1 LLLNTCS
8 IREKAQDK
16 VFHQLGRWRKLKAK
30 NPGLKI
36 GVGGCVASQEGE
48 AIIVRAPFVDVIFG
62 PQTLHR
68 LPELIALADSTK
80 KPQVDI
86 SFPEIEKFD
95 CLPEPSVDG
104 PSAFVSIME
113 GCSKY
118 CSFCVVPY
126 TRGEEFSR
134 PFDDVIT
141 EIYALAGKGVRE
153 IVLLGQNV
161 NAYRGAM
168 TGDDGEELFADLA
181 LLINYVAA
189 IDGTHHTLDTDDLV
203 IADASR
209 AVAVAGVMGG
219 AETEVG
225 STTRRILLESAW
237 FDPVPVRST
246 SRRLG
251 LASDSSYRFERRVDI
266 DAADIA
272 SRRFF
277 HLLCRETDC
286 KVLSGCWEAMR
297 DGLLDPPAEVPI
309 RLDRTELILGEAV
322 PAAELTR
329 VLSALGFQHSGGDD
343 ARSLWVPPTWRA
355 DCTREIDLI
364 EEVGRIHGLDRVPD
378 RQMAVRV
385 VPEDRDAGLVER
397 VKALLE
403 GTGHHESLTF
413 SFGSEGDHREL
424 EEWWCLGDPWVVRNP
439 VRSNEGV
446 LRRSL
451 LPGLLSC
458 VRGNRLHG
466 VESVRLFEVARVF
479 HRRDGVDRPVE
490 KIHLAWV
497 HSNADESRKSE
508 AYRQVRGIADA
519 VLELLRLGTESRS
532 ASTWNPVSTS
542 CGLARGSCAALDF
555 FSERLGLVGAAP
567 LDGVTGETWC
577 GELDL
582 GTLIGHSEVKH
593 RYREFSRH
601 PGVRRDLNI
610 VVEESVLWRD
620 IASEV
625 DAAEMAN
632 FEGLTFLDVYRGKQV
647 TQGQKSVTFSV
658 AFRASDRSLTH
669 EEVDEAIE
677 GLMQRLSGRFQA
689 RLRT

>member
-1 LLLNTCS
+1 MKVSLDWLREHVDIDQPVEDVAHRLTMCGLNCEAIEVYGDDHVFDLEVTSNRPDHLGHRGVARELACLLNRPLKPLQTDYREVEKDSTGKGLSEITS
-8 IREKAQDK
+8 IEVDDDDRC
-16 VFHQLGRWRKLKAK
+16 GRYTAR
-30 NPGLKI
+30 
-36 GVGGCVASQEGE
+36 VALD
-48 AIIVRAPFVDVIFG
+48 VDVSES
-62 PQTLHR
+62 PQWLRKR
-68 LPELIALADSTK
+68 LESIGLRSINLV
-80 KPQVDI
+80 VD
-86 SFPEIEKFD
+86 
-95 CLPEPSVDG
+95 LTN
-104 PSAFVSIME
+104 
-113 GCSKY
+113 Y
-118 CSFCVVPY
+118 
-126 TRGEEFSR
+126 
-134 PFDDVIT
+134 
-141 EIYALAGKGVRE
+141 
-153 IVLLGQNV
+153 VLMDLGQPLH
-161 NAYRGAM
+161 AFDLDRL
-168 TGDDGEELFADLA
+168 DGEELIIRRARYGENF
-181 LLINYVAA
+181 AA
-189 IDGTHHTLDTDDLV
+189 IDGTHHTLDSEDLV

-219 AETEVG
+219 VDTEVG
-225 STTRRILLESAW
+225 PTTRRILLESAW

-266 DAADIA
+266 DAADTA

-277 HLLCRETDC
+277 HLLCQETDC
-286 KVLSGCWEAMR
+286 KVLAGCWEAMR

-309 RLDRTELILGEAV
+309 RLDRTELILGESV

-378 RQMAVRV
+378 RHMAVRV

-413 SFGSEGDHREL
+413 SFGSAGDHREL

-479 HRRDGVDRPVE
+479 HRREGVDRPVE
-490 KIHLAWV
+490 KVHLAWV
-497 HSNADESRKSE
+497 HSNADGSRPSE
-508 AYRQVRGIADA
+508 AYRQARGIADA

-532 ASTWNPVSTS
+532 ASTWNPISTS
-542 CGLARGSCAALDF
+542 CGLAAGSGAALDF
-555 FSERLGLVGAAP
+555 FSERLGLVGSAP

-582 GTLIGHSEVKH
+582 GTLIGHSEVEH

-625 DAAEMAN
+625 DAAELAN
-632 FEGLTFLDVYRGKQV
+632 FEALSFLDVYRGKQL

-658 AFRASDRSLTH
+658 VFRAADRSLTH

-677 GLMQRLSGRFQA
+677 GLMHRLSGRFQA

>member
-1 LLLNTCS
+1 MKVSLDWLREHVDIDQPVEDVAHRLTMCGLNCEAIEVYGDDHVFDLEVTSNRPDHLGHRGVARELACLLNRPLKPLQTDYREVEKDSTGKGLSEITS
-8 IREKAQDK
+8 IEVDDDDRC
-16 VFHQLGRWRKLKAK
+16 GRYTAR
-30 NPGLKI
+30 
-36 GVGGCVASQEGE
+36 VALD
-48 AIIVRAPFVDVIFG
+48 VDVSES
-62 PQTLHR
+62 PQWLRKR
-68 LPELIALADSTK
+68 LESIGLRSINLV
-80 KPQVDI
+80 VD
-86 SFPEIEKFD
+86 
-95 CLPEPSVDG
+95 LTN
-104 PSAFVSIME
+104 
-113 GCSKY
+113 Y
-118 CSFCVVPY
+118 
-126 TRGEEFSR
+126 
-134 PFDDVIT
+134 
-141 EIYALAGKGVRE
+141 
-153 IVLLGQNV
+153 VLMDLGQPLH
-161 NAYRGAM
+161 AFDLDRL
-168 TGDDGEELFADLA
+168 DGEELIIRRARYGENF
-181 LLINYVAA
+181 AA
-189 IDGTHHTLDTDDLV
+189 IDGTHHTLDSEDLV

-219 AETEVG
+219 VDTEVG
-225 STTRRILLESAW
+225 PTTRRILLESAW

-266 DAADIA
+266 DAADTA

-277 HLLCRETDC
+277 HLLCQETDC
-286 KVLSGCWEAMR
+286 KVLAGCWEAMR

-309 RLDRTELILGEAV
+309 RLDRTELILGESV

-378 RQMAVRV
+378 RHMAVRV

-413 SFGSEGDHREL
+413 SFGSAGDHREL

-479 HRRDGVDRPVE
+479 HRREGVDRPVE
-490 KIHLAWV
+490 KVHLAWV
-497 HSNADESRKSE
+497 HSNADGSRPSE
-508 AYRQVRGIADA
+508 AYRQARGIADA

-532 ASTWNPVSTS
+532 ASTWNPISTS
-542 CGLARGSCAALDF
+542 CGLAAGSGAALDF
-555 FSERLGLVGAAP
+555 FSERLGLVGSAH

-582 GTLIGHSEVKH
+582 GTLIGHSEVEH

-625 DAAEMAN
+625 DAAELAN
-632 FEGLTFLDVYRGKQV
+632 FEALSFLDVYRGKQL

-658 AFRASDRSLTH
+658 VFRAADRSLTH

-677 GLMQRLSGRFQA
+677 GLMHRLSGRFQA

>member
-1 LLLNTCS
+1 MKVSLDWLREHVDIDQPVEDVAHRLTMCGLNCEAIEVYGDDHVFDLEVTSNRPDHLGHRGVARELACLLNRPLKPLQTDYREVEKDSTGKGLSEITS
-8 IREKAQDK
+8 IEVDDDDRC
-16 VFHQLGRWRKLKAK
+16 GRYTAR
-30 NPGLKI
+30 
-36 GVGGCVASQEGE
+36 VALD
-48 AIIVRAPFVDVIFG
+48 VDVSES
-62 PQTLHR
+62 PQWLRKR
-68 LPELIALADSTK
+68 LESIGLRSINLV
-80 KPQVDI
+80 VD
-86 SFPEIEKFD
+86 
-95 CLPEPSVDG
+95 LTN
-104 PSAFVSIME
+104 
-113 GCSKY
+113 Y
-118 CSFCVVPY
+118 
-126 TRGEEFSR
+126 
-134 PFDDVIT
+134 
-141 EIYALAGKGVRE
+141 
-153 IVLLGQNV
+153 VLMDLGQPLH
-161 NAYRGAM
+161 AFDLDRL
-168 TGDDGEELFADLA
+168 DGEELIIRRARYGENF
-181 LLINYVAA
+181 AA
-189 IDGTHHTLDTDDLV
+189 IDGTHHTLDSEDLV

-219 AETEVG
+219 VDTEVG
-225 STTRRILLESAW
+225 PTTRRILLESAW

-266 DAADIA
+266 DAADTA

-277 HLLCRETDC
+277 HLLCQETDC
-286 KVLSGCWEAMR
+286 KVLAGCWEAMR

-309 RLDRTELILGEAV
+309 RLDRTELILGESV

-378 RQMAVRV
+378 RHMAVRV

-413 SFGSEGDHREL
+413 SFGSAGDHREL

-479 HRRDGVDRPVE
+479 HRREGVDRPVE
-490 KIHLAWV
+490 KVHLAWV
-497 HSNADESRKSE
+497 HSNADGSRPSE
-508 AYRQVRGIADA
+508 AYRQARGIADA

-532 ASTWNPVSTS
+532 ASTWNPISTS
-542 CGLARGSCAALDF
+542 CGLAAGSGAALDF
-555 FSERLGLVGAAP
+555 FSERLGLVGSAP

-582 GTLIGHSEVKH
+582 GTLIGHSEVEH

-625 DAAEMAN
+625 DAAELAN
-632 FEGLTFLDVYRGKQV
+632 FEALSFLDVYRGKQL

-658 AFRASDRSLTH
+658 VFRAADRSLTH

-677 GLMQRLSGRFQA
+677 GLMQRLAGRFQA

>member
-1 LLLNTCS
+1 MKVSLDWLREHVDIDQPVEDVAHRLTMCGLNC
-8 IREKAQDK
+8 
-16 VFHQLGRWRKLKAK
+16 
-30 NPGLKI
+30 
-36 GVGGCVASQEGE
+36 E
-48 AIIVRAPFVDVIFG
+48 AIEVHGDDHVFELEVTSNRPDHLGHRGVARELACLLDQPLKPLKTDYSEVDKDSTGKGLSEITSIEVDDDDRCGRYTARVALDVDVSES
-62 PQTLHR
+62 PQWLRKR
-68 LPELIALADSTK
+68 LESIGLRSINLV
-80 KPQVDI
+80 VD
-86 SFPEIEKFD
+86 
-95 CLPEPSVDG
+95 LTN
-104 PSAFVSIME
+104 
-113 GCSKY
+113 Y
-118 CSFCVVPY
+118 
-126 TRGEEFSR
+126 
-134 PFDDVIT
+134 
-141 EIYALAGKGVRE
+141 
-153 IVLLGQNV
+153 VLMDLGQPLH
-161 NAYRGAM
+161 AFDLDRL
-168 TGDDGEELFADLA
+168 DGEELIIRRARYGEDFAA
-181 LLINYVAA
+181 M
-189 IDGTHHTLDTDDLV
+189 DGTHHTLDTEDLV

-209 AVAVAGVMGG
+209 AVALAGVMGG
-219 AETEVG
+219 VETGVG

-277 HLLCRETDC
+277 HLLCQETDC

-309 RLDRTELILGEAV
+309 RLDRTELILGESV

-329 VLSALGFQHSGGDD
+329 VLSALGFQHAGGDD

-466 VESVRLFEVARVF
+466 VDSVRLFEVARVF
-479 HRRDGVDRPVE
+479 HRREGVDRPVE

-497 HSNADESRKSE
+497 HSNADGSRPSE

-542 CGLARGSCAALDF
+542 CGLAGGSCAALDF

-647 TQGQKSVTFSV
+647 TQGHKSVTFSV
-658 AFRASDRSLTH
+658 AFRAPDRSLTH

-677 GLMQRLSGRFQA
+677 GLMQRLAGRFQA

>member
-1 LLLNTCS
+1 MKVSLDWLREHVDIDQPVEDVAHRLTMCGLNCEAIEVYGDDHVFDLEVTSNRPDQLGHRGVARELACLLNRPLKPLQTDYREVEKDSTGKGLSEITS
-8 IREKAQDK
+8 IEVDDDDRC
-16 VFHQLGRWRKLKAK
+16 GRYTAR
-30 NPGLKI
+30 
-36 GVGGCVASQEGE
+36 VALD
-48 AIIVRAPFVDVIFG
+48 VDVSES
-62 PQTLHR
+62 PQWLRKR
-68 LPELIALADSTK
+68 LESIGLRSINLV
-80 KPQVDI
+80 VD
-86 SFPEIEKFD
+86 
-95 CLPEPSVDG
+95 LTN
-104 PSAFVSIME
+104 
-113 GCSKY
+113 Y
-118 CSFCVVPY
+118 
-126 TRGEEFSR
+126 
-134 PFDDVIT
+134 
-141 EIYALAGKGVRE
+141 
-153 IVLLGQNV
+153 VLMDLGQPLH
-161 NAYRGAM
+161 AFDLDRL
-168 TGDDGEELFADLA
+168 DGEELIIRRARYGENF
-181 LLINYVAA
+181 AA
-189 IDGTHHTLDTDDLV
+189 IDGTHHTLDSEDLV

-219 AETEVG
+219 VDTEVG
-225 STTRRILLESAW
+225 PTTRRILLESAW

-266 DAADIA
+266 DAADTA

-277 HLLCRETDC
+277 HLLCQETDC
-286 KVLSGCWEAMR
+286 KVLAGCWEAMR

-309 RLDRTELILGEAV
+309 RLDRTELILGESV

-378 RQMAVRV
+378 RHMAVRV

-413 SFGSEGDHREL
+413 SFGSAGDHREL

-479 HRRDGVDRPVE
+479 HRREGVDRPVE
-490 KIHLAWV
+490 KVHLAWV
-497 HSNADESRKSE
+497 HSNADGSRPSE
-508 AYRQVRGIADA
+508 AYRQARGIADA

-532 ASTWNPVSTS
+532 ASTWNPISTS
-542 CGLARGSCAALDF
+542 CGLAAGSGAALDF
-555 FSERLGLVGAAP
+555 FSERLGLVGSAP

-582 GTLIGHSEVKH
+582 GTLIGHSEVEH

-625 DAAEMAN
+625 DAAELAN
-632 FEGLTFLDVYRGKQV
+632 FEALSFLDVYRGKQL

-658 AFRASDRSLTH
+658 VFRAADRSLTH

-677 GLMQRLSGRFQA
+677 GLMHRLSGRFQA

>member
-1 LLLNTCS
+1 MKVSLDWLREHVDIDQPVEDVAHRLTMCGLNCEAIEVYGDDHVFDLEVTSNRPDHLGHRGVARELACLLNRPLKPLQTDYREVEKDSTGKGLSEITS
-8 IREKAQDK
+8 IEVDDDDRC
-16 VFHQLGRWRKLKAK
+16 GRYTAR
-30 NPGLKI
+30 
-36 GVGGCVASQEGE
+36 VALD
-48 AIIVRAPFVDVIFG
+48 VDVSES
-62 PQTLHR
+62 PQWLRKR
-68 LPELIALADSTK
+68 LESIGLRSINLV
-80 KPQVDI
+80 VD
-86 SFPEIEKFD
+86 
-95 CLPEPSVDG
+95 LTN
-104 PSAFVSIME
+104 
-113 GCSKY
+113 Y
-118 CSFCVVPY
+118 
-126 TRGEEFSR
+126 
-134 PFDDVIT
+134 
-141 EIYALAGKGVRE
+141 
-153 IVLLGQNV
+153 VLMDLGQPLH
-161 NAYRGAM
+161 AFDLDRL
-168 TGDDGEELFADLA
+168 DGEELIIRRARYGENF
-181 LLINYVAA
+181 AA
-189 IDGTHHTLDTDDLV
+189 IDGTHHTLDSEDLV

-219 AETEVG
+219 VDTEVG
-225 STTRRILLESAW
+225 PTTRRILLESAW

-266 DAADIA
+266 DAADTA

-277 HLLCRETDC
+277 HLLCQETDC
-286 KVLSGCWEAMR
+286 KVLAGCWEAMR

-309 RLDRTELILGEAV
+309 RLDRTELILGESV

-378 RQMAVRV
+378 RHMAVRV

-413 SFGSEGDHREL
+413 SFGSAGDHREL

-479 HRRDGVDRPVE
+479 HRREGVDRPVE
-490 KIHLAWV
+490 KVHLAWV
-497 HSNADESRKSE
+497 HSNADGSRPSE
-508 AYRQVRGIADA
+508 AYRQARGIADA

-532 ASTWNPVSTS
+532 ASTWNPISTS
-542 CGLARGSCAALDF
+542 CGLAAGSGAALDF
-555 FSERLGLVGAAP
+555 FSERLGLVGSAP

-582 GTLIGHSEVKH
+582 GTLIGHSEVEH

-625 DAAEMAN
+625 DAAELAN
-632 FEGLTFLDVYRGKQV
+632 FEALSFLDVYRGKQL

-658 AFRASDRSLTH
+658 VVGAADRSLTH

-677 GLMQRLSGRFQA
+677 GLMHRLSGRFQA

>member
-1 LLLNTCS
+1 MKVSLDWLREHVDIDQPVEDVAHRLTMCGLNCEAIEVHGDDHVFELEVTSNRPDHLGHRGVARELACLLN
-8 IREKAQDK
+8 RP
-16 VFHQLGRWRKLKAK
+16 LK
-30 NPGLKI
+30 PL
-36 GVGGCVASQEGE
+36 
-48 AIIVRAPFVDVIFG
+48 
-62 PQTLHR
+62 QT
-68 LPELIALADSTK
+68 DY
-80 KPQVDI
+80 
-86 SFPEIEKFD
+86 PEIEKD
-95 CLPEPSVDG
+95 S
-104 PSAFVSIME
+104 
-113 GCSKY
+113 
-118 CSFCVVPY
+118 
-126 TRGEEFSR
+126 T
-134 PFDDVIT
+134 
-141 EIYALAGKGVRE
+141 GKGLSE
-153 IVLLGQNV
+153 ITSIEVDDDDRCGRYTARVALDVDVSESPQWLRKRLESIGLRSINLVVDLTNYVLMDLGQPLH
-161 NAYRGAM
+161 AFDLDRL
-168 TGDDGEELFADLA
+168 DGEELIIRRASYGENF
-181 LLINYVAA
+181 AA
-189 IDGTHHTLDTDDLV
+189 IDGTQHTLDTDDLV

-266 DAADIA
+266 DAADTA

-297 DGLLDPPAEVPI
+297 DGFLDPPAEVPI

-322 PAAELTR
+322 PAAELNR
-329 VLSALGFQHSGGDD
+329 VLSALGFHHTGGDD

-439 VRSNEGV
+439 VRTNEGV

-497 HSNADESRKSE
+497 HSNADGSRPSE

-542 CGLARGSCAALDF
+542 CGLAGGSCAALDF

-620 IASEV
+620 IACEV
-625 DAAEMAN
+625 DAAEMGN
-632 FEGLTFLDVYRGKQV
+632 YEGLTFLDVYRGKQV

-658 AFRASDRSLTH
+658 AFRAPDRSMTH

-677 GLMQRLSGRFQA
+677 DLMQRLSGRFQA